1 MLAQAPKPSFLSRH
15 AGVLYRAFKY
25 TVYCLLLANVFL
37 FAHEDYLA
45 SREMFGKSLSW
56 ANLFEAFSAT
66 IDTAAWVTLLLMF
79 ELETAVIDD
88 EKLRGP
94 LKWVLLALR
103 ILAYSFI
110 VSAFYGY
117 CVKYNLVS
125 QFAVAPIQDACSLV
139 GTPYTYVH
147 LLDEYFPITQ
157 EVCAAMQGVELQQI
171 AGTQIVATPEA
182 LTGAIRLAQVDII
195 NAGDWLVI
203 VALLEI
209 EVYLQ
214 LHNRLS
220 DRLLFGLKWVKG
232 GLYAILFACAVYWG
246 FEGDFLDFW
255 DAFLWLVAFV
265 FIEMNIFNWHAET
278 MPDSALESATTV

>member
-1 MLAQAPKPSFLSRH
+1 MVADSSDPSFWSRH
-15 AGVLYRAFKY
+15 GGNIYRAFKY
-25 TVYCLLLANVFL
+25 TVYCLLVLNVFL
-37 FAHEDYLA
+37 FFQEDYLA
-45 SREMFGKSLSW
+45 SREVFGSSLAW

-88 EKLRGP
+88 DKLRGP
-94 LKWVLLALR
+94 LKWVLVGLR
-103 ILAYSFI
+103 TLAYTFI

-117 CVKYNLVS
+117 CVKYNLIS
-125 QFAVAPIQDACSLV
+125 HFEVASVQDACSLV
-139 GTPYTYVH
+139 GTPYTYIH
-147 LLDEYFPITQ
+147 LLDEYFPITN
-157 EVCAAMQGVELQQI
+157 EVCAAMGGAQLQQI
-171 AGTQIVATPEA
+171 SGTQIVATPEA
-182 LTGAIRLAQVDII
+182 LAGAIRLAQVDII

-214 LHNRLS
+214 LNNRLT
-220 DRLLFGLKWVKG
+220 DRMLGMLKWIKGLLYVVLFG
-232 GLYAILFACAVYWG
+232 CAVYWG

-265 FIEMNIFNWHAET
+265 FIEMNIFDWHAET
-278 MPDSALESATTV
+278 APQAGTEASAQA